1 MPADLANRLQ
11 EPYEQQ
17 ILITRIFEARC
28 ERVFR
33 AWTDPDEVAA
43 WSGREHFDTPR
54 EKICI
59 DPRVG
64 GRFELTMVQ
73 RDGGAEF
80 PVGNEIIELVEPE
93 LIVPALRPMPKVG
106 MHRPTITRV
115 ELHELGG
122 RMRMFLTDGPYAESG
137 HAEAGWRAAFD
148 KLAALVTDERVGS
161 TVITQSETLVLRR
174 SRKRSRCTSV
184 RGRATARTQDEQAH
198 VIVVG
203 AGPAGLASALALKD
217 LGIRPLVLDRAD
229 QVALVVARRATTG
242 CG

>member
-17 ILITRIFEARC
+17 ILITRIFEAPR

-64 GRFELTMVQ
+64 GALELTMAQ

-80 PVGNEIIELVEPE
+80 PVGNEFVELVEPE
-93 LIVPALRPMPKVG
+93 LIVLRSDRCPRSACTG
-106 MHRPTITRV
+106 RRSRASSCTSSAA
-115 ELHELGG
+115 
-122 RMRMFLTDGPYAESG
+122 RMRWFLTDGPYAESG

-161 TVITQSETLVLRR
+161 T
-174 SRKRSRCTSV
+174 
-184 RGRATARTQDEQAH
+184 ATRNRN
-198 VIVVG
+198 
-203 AGPAGLASALALKD
+203 AGPPAFTKAQ
-217 LGIRPLVLDRAD
+217 PLH
-229 QVALVVARRATTG
+229 
-242 CG
+242 